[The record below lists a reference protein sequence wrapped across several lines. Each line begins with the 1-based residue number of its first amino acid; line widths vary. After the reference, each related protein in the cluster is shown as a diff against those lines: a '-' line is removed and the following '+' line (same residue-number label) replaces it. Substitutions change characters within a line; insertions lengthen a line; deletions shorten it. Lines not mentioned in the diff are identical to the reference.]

1 MTGPTSSSQQGA
13 SSEQEG
19 PRPGEVISGKYVVET
34 LLGAG
39 GMGVVVSARHVHLNQ
54 SVAIKLL
61 RPGAAVSSTSR
72 LLREARAA
80 ASIRSEHVARV
91 LDVGTLETGLP
102 FIVMERLHGCD
113 LSALLEARGRIPYAE
128 AVSLLLQACE
138 AIGEAHALGIV
149 HRDLKPSNLFVT
161 TRPDGSPLVKVLD
174 FGISKMQSP
183 ITFAGADPTLTASG
197 SVLGSPAYMS
207 PEQIRSVK
215 GTDARS
221 DIWAMGVILYEL
233 ITGRGPFIGE
243 TLGDTLVKIASEPAA
258 PLRSVAP
265 EVPEG
270 LAQVVAGCLVRD
282 VATRTASIPDLARA
296 LQPYAAEDMSAFV
309 ERIVKVAAST
319 RPMLSATPDEAE
331 RPASEP
337 ARPVDPQ
344 RTEGVWQRAPEGPR
358 RRGGVA
364 LRMGAVLLVG
374 AVGVAA
380 WTSRIHGP
388 AAPPD
393 ADVIRADAAS
403 MPSPFDAASAAVA
416 TAPLPAN
423 PPESAR
429 DAGAPLPVD
438 SASPPG
444 RPGRGPDRAKGRRG
458 IPASPAPTASP
469 APSAS
474 APRSL
479 DDLLE
484 GRH

>member
-1 MTGPTSSSQQGA
+1 
-13 SSEQEG
+13 
-19 PRPGEVISGKYVVET
+19 VISGKYVVES

-91 LDVGTLETGLP
+91 LDVGTLDSGLP

-113 LSALLEARGRIPYAE
+113 LSALLEARGRVPYAE

-161 TRPDGSPLVKVLD
+161 TRADGSPLVKVLD

-183 ITFAGADPTLTASG
+183 ISFAGADPTLTASG

-258 PLRSVAP
+258 PLRSIAP

-270 LAQVVAGCLVRD
+270 LANVVAGCLVRD
-282 VATRTASIPDLARA
+282 TAARTASIPDLARA
-296 LQPYAAEDMSAFV
+296 LQPFAAEDMSAFV
-309 ERIVKVAAST
+309 ERIVKVAATT
-319 RPMLSATPDEAE
+319 RPVLSATPDEGEGA
-331 RPASEP
+331 AVSEP
-337 ARPVDPQ
+337 ARPADPQ
-344 RTEGVWQRAPEGPR
+344 RTEGVWQRASESPR
-358 RRGGVA
+358 RRGNTA
-364 LRMGAVLLVG
+364 LWMGAVLLVG
-374 AVGVAA
+374 AVGAAA
-380 WTSRIHGP
+380 WTVRLRSP
-388 AAPPD
+388 AASPEPD
-393 ADVIRADAAS
+393 AIRADAAS
-403 MPSPFDAASAAVA
+403 MPPVDAASVAVA
-416 TAPLPAN
+416 APPLPAN
-423 PPESAR
+423 PPEGAR
-429 DAGAPLPVD
+429 DAGTAAPAD
-438 SASPPG
+438 SALPSA
-444 RPGRGPDRAKGRRG
+444 RPGHAPERTKGRRG
-458 IPASPAPTASP
+458 IPGAPPPSTSPG
-469 APSAS
+469 PSAS